1 MQLKMKQH
9 VFVQMMAVSSYLVS
23 SSNAAEYIVDMRSG
37 TAAATDA
44 ILRAMPG
51 VEAINYFP
59 RIEDAVV
66 EMDPE
71 TAHRVSQLNG
81 VHHIE
86 ESVSNMHVLGWVDSV
101 QPEAGAG
108 RKLAEEIP
116 YGITMVKANAS
127 AGGLAPGSSPKKVCV
142 VDTGY
147 DLGHEDLPTAE
158 GFSPY
163 LADDPSQLW
172 STDGHGH
179 GTHCAGTVGAI
190 GSNNVGV
197 VGVNSNPGD
206 DFFFIGKGL
215 TNSGSGSNAG
225 VMAAVEACY
234 QNGADIIS
242 MSLGGGGYSES
253 ADAQYKKHY
262 EEDGVLIIAA
272 AGNSGNSG
280 YSYPASYESVMSVAA
295 VDKNENIASF
305 STYNDQV
312 EIAAPGVGVK
322 STYKGN
328 DYATMSGTSMAC
340 PHVAGVAALVW
351 SHFPMCSAEDIRFA
365 LNISARDKGDAG
377 CDDNFGYGIV
387 DAVAAHAWLK
397 TNGCNGGLPSAT
409 EGGCKFLPEGPTKPP
424 TVPPPTSAPTA
435 FDCQAPDTTALYSI
449 MIDNYGEETAW
460 EIHDS
465 NNVLKYSG
473 KDYPKNELA
482 EVQMCLSDGSYTFEI
497 ADAWGDGICC
507 DSGVGFY
514 KLEAN
519 GAVIFEGGDFK
530 KTETVPFVI
539 GESSGSCKS
548 WCSQISI
555 PFTHTDPNAIQKCN
569 FAGNCDACDECT
581 V

>member
-9 VFVQMMAVSSYLVS
+9 VFVQMLAVSSYLIS
-23 SSNAAEYIVDMRSG
+23 SSNAAEYIVDMKPG

-44 ILRAMPG
+44 TLRGMSG
-51 VEAINYFP
+51 VNVENYFP
-59 RIEDAVV
+59 RIADAVV
-66 EMDPE
+66 EMDE
-71 TAHRVSQLNG
+71 RTAHAVAQMEG

-86 ESVSNMHVLGWVDSV
+86 LSEFNMETLGWVDPV

-108 RKLAEEIP
+108 RKLAEDIP

-147 DLGHEDLPTAE
+147 DLGHEDLPEAE

-163 LADDPSQLW
+163 LANDPSQLW

-190 GSNNVGV
+190 GSNGVGV

-215 TNSGSGSNAG
+215 TNSGSGSFAG

-234 QNGADIIS
+234 ENGADIIS
-242 MSLGGGGYSES
+242 MSLGGGGFSES
-253 ADAQYKKHY
+253 SNAQFKTHY
-262 EEDGVLIIAA
+262 EEDGILLIAA
-272 AGNSGNSG
+272 AGNAGNSG
-280 YSYPASYESVMSVAA
+280 YGYPASYKSVMSVAA
-295 VDKNENIASF
+295 VDSGENKAGF
-305 STYNDQV
+305 SQYNDQV

-322 STYKGN
+322 STYKN
-328 DYATMSGTSMAC
+328 NAYTTMSGTSMAC

-351 SHFPMCSAEDIRFA
+351 SHFPSCSAEDIRRA

-377 CDDNFGYGIV
+377 CDDSFGYGIV
-387 DAVAAHAWLK
+387 DAVAAHAWLT
-397 TNGCNGGLPSAT
+397 TNGCNGGLPSPT
-409 EGGCKFLPEGPTKPP
+409 EGGCKFLPEGPTAPP

-435 FDCQAPDTTALYSI
+435 YDCPAPDTSALFSI
-449 MIDNYGEETAW
+449 EIDNWGKETDW
-460 EIHDS
+460 KITDS
-465 NNVLKYSG
+465 NNVVVGSG
-473 KDYPKNELA
+473 GDYDKNTLT
-482 EVQMCLSDGSYTFEI
+482 EVNMCLSDGSYTFEI
-497 ADAWGDGICC
+497 VDGYGDGICC
-507 DSGVGFY
+507 GSGQGFY

-519 GAVIFEGGDFK
+519 GATVIEGGDFK
-530 KTETVPFVI
+530 KTETVPFMI

-555 PFTHTDPNAIQKCN
+555 PFTHSDPNAIQKCN
-569 FAGNCDACDECT
+569 FVGNCDACAAC
-581 V
+581 